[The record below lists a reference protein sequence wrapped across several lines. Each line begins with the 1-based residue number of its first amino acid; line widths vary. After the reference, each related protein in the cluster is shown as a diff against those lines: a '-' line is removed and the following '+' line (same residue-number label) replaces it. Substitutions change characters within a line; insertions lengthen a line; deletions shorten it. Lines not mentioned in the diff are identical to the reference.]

1 MEMKSKVLSFF
12 FTLVLFIFSASA
24 STEKQFSRSRWI
36 AERSPYVWFSGTL
49 LPLAEPRYAPAT
61 GEAVPQDFL
70 SLLRIKNIRVS
81 RDILP
86 GLDGSGQP
94 EMQTEPMISI
104 NPQDPDNLISGYQ
117 DNRFNDGGARGLTYA
132 FSQNAGRTWE
142 EGLVPNLTLASGGV
156 MERASDPWVAFGPE
170 NRVYYASIAF
180 NELDPLNGV
189 FINVSTDGG
198 QSFGDPVAVTTST
211 RVFNDK
217 EAVAVDNGIGSPFRG
232 NVYVGWDAVSND
244 NTQIPLIARS
254 TNGAQSFSSPK
265 KLTRTG
271 ASIGVVPVVAPD
283 GTVYAIWVQFIGTQP
298 QIVFARSRNGGRKWS
313 KPHTIADLQLVE
325 VPGLRTG
332 SVLHMTALD
341 PVSGAIYVVWQDG
354 RFASTVQVAM
364 SRSLDGG
371 KTWSTPQRVSDGT
384 DDRHNFTPAVA
395 VNDNGQVAVSYYSL
409 PQDSF
414 FADLH
419 MSVSDDQG
427 RTFHPDVRITSKSF
441 DVRFAA
447 NVLLQPTGSA
457 FFLGDYQGIVGSGNV
472 FHPLWIATF
481 KKSKLNSGQQADAFT
496 ASVQP

>member
-1 MEMKSKVLSFF
+1 MKGKALFVF
-12 FTLVLFIFSASA
+12 FTLILLIHSIGEGS
-24 STEKQFSRSRWI
+24 ERRFSRSRWI

-49 LPLAEPRYAPAT
+49 LPLAEPKSVPAAR
-61 GEAVPQDFL
+61 EAVPQDFI
-70 SLLRIKNIRVS
+70 SLLKIKDIRVS

-86 GLDGSGQP
+86 GVAGNGEP
-94 EMQTEPMISI
+94 EMQAEPMISI
-104 NPQDPDNLISGYQ
+104 NPQNPDNLISGYQ
-117 DNRFNDGGARGLTYA
+117 DNRFNDGGARALTYA
-132 FSQNAGRTWE
+132 FSQNAGRTWT
-142 EGLVPNLTLASGGV
+142 EGLVPNLTTASGGL
-156 MERASDPWVAFGPE
+156 MDRASDPWVAFGPD
-170 NRVYYASIAF
+170 NRAYFASIAF

-198 QSFGDPVAVTTST
+198 QTFGDPVAVATST

-217 EAVAVDNGIGSPFRG
+217 ETVAVDNGIDSPFRG
-232 NVYVGWDAVSND
+232 NVYVGWDTVDND

-254 TNGAQSFSSPK
+254 TNGGQSFSSPK
-265 KLTRTG
+265 KLTRRG

-283 GTVYAIWVQFIGTQP
+283 GTVYAIWVQFFGNQG

-313 KPHTIADLQLVE
+313 KPRTIADLQLVE

-341 PVSGAIYVVWQDG
+341 ALSDAMYVVWQDG
-354 RFASTVQVAM
+354 RFAGTVQVAM

-371 KTWSTPQRVSDGT
+371 KTWSAPQRVSDGT
-384 DDRHNFTPAVA
+384 DDRHNFTPSVG

-427 RTFHPDVRITSKSF
+427 RTFHPSVRVTSRSF

-447 NVLLQPTGSA
+447 SVLLQPTGSA
-457 FFLGDYQGIVGSGNV
+457 FFLGDYQGIVGSGNT
-472 FHPLWIATF
+472 FYPLWIATF
-481 KKSKLNSGQQADAFT
+481 KKSRLNSGKQADAFT
-496 ASVQP
+496 ASIQP